1 MLNLKR
7 NSKLSSL
14 SHLAPPSLYPH
25 TPGAVLFVNKTIVV
39 TIPFPIEVLE
49 AENGMT
55 SSWAAYTSL
64 VVLFTSKPNNNGA
77 KTLQYY
83 YIVYLAAIYKHT
95 QLQLKRIKNEERNF
109 VQQKLILHN
118 YNIATDIGTINI
130 INKKNAAI

>member
-1 MLNLKR
+1 
-7 NSKLSSL
+7 
-14 SHLAPPSLYPH
+14 
-25 TPGAVLFVNKTIVV
+25 
-39 TIPFPIEVLE
+39 
-49 AENGMT
+49 MT

-95 QLQLKRIKNEERNF
+95 QLQLKGIKNEERNF

-118 YNIATDIGTINI
+118 YNIATDISTINI
-130 INKKNAAI
+130 INKKNAVNIIFMLYYMGFIFATLD

>member
-14 SHLAPPSLYPH
+14 SHLTPPSLDPH

-64 VVLFTSKPNNNGA
+64 VVLFTSKPSNNGA
-77 KTLQYY
+77 KTLKYY

-95 QLQLKRIKNEERNF
+95 QLQLKKIKNEEGSF
-109 VQQKLILHN
+109 VHQKLN
-118 YNIATDIGTINI
+118 
-130 INKKNAAI
+130 

>member
-1 MLNLKR
+1 
-7 NSKLSSL
+7 
-14 SHLAPPSLYPH
+14 
-25 TPGAVLFVNKTIVV
+25 
-39 TIPFPIEVLE
+39 
-49 AENGMT
+49 MT

-83 YIVYLAAIYKHT
+83 YIVYLAAIYKQT

-130 INKKNAAI
+130 INKKNAVNIIFMLYYMGFIFATLD

>member
-1 MLNLKR
+1 M
-7 NSKLSSL
+7 
-14 SHLAPPSLYPH
+14 
-25 TPGAVLFVNKTIVV
+25 V
-39 TIPFPIEVLE
+39 TIPFPIQVLE

-118 YNIATDIGTINI
+118 YNIATDISTINI
-130 INKKNAAI
+130 INKKTLQYNFPAILYGLHFCYTGLKLHFMGLP

>member
-1 MLNLKR
+1 
-7 NSKLSSL
+7 
-14 SHLAPPSLYPH
+14 
-25 TPGAVLFVNKTIVV
+25 
-39 TIPFPIEVLE
+39 
-49 AENGMT
+49 MT

-95 QLQLKRIKNEERNF
+95 QLQLKRIKNAERNF

-118 YNIATDIGTINI
+118 CNIATDIGTINI
-130 INKKNAAI
+130 INKKKCCQYNFHAILYGLHGLKLHFMGLP